1 MIQEVLCT
9 RAGFIPW
16 GLHNPVRLSPAGA
29 RCTPSFAA
37 QLLLQ
42 GAGGMLTPSRALPN
56 GGAHPQ
62 PGQSQV
68 SWSEPFALF
77 LGMPDLLGWHRERRC
92 NPGDPCQ
99 LFALLV
105 PPSLNSTTCSF
116 LERTAGTKELKL
128 SHFSCCLSSIQH
140 SCLSR
145 RFSWLCLC
153 VRTPE
158 MGQGAHAANPMA
170 RGR

>member
-1 MIQEVLCT
+1 MGE
-9 RAGFIPW
+9 
-16 GLHNPVRLSPAGA
+16 
-29 RCTPSFAA
+29 
-37 QLLLQ
+37 
-42 GAGGMLTPSRALPN
+42 LTPSQDRARFRGLSPLPCSLGCPICLDGTGS
-56 GGAHPQ
+56 GGAT
-62 PGQSQV
+62 
-68 SWSEPFALF
+68 
-77 LGMPDLLGWHRERRC
+77 LGTS
-92 NPGDPCQ
+92 CQ

-153 VRTPE
+153 VRTLE
-158 MGQGAHAANPMA
+158 MGRGAHAANPMV

>member
-1 MIQEVLCT
+1 
-9 RAGFIPW
+9 
-16 GLHNPVRLSPAGA
+16 
-29 RCTPSFAA
+29 
-37 QLLLQ
+37 
-42 GAGGMLTPSRALPN
+42 MLTPSRVLPN

-77 LGMPDLLGWHRERRC
+77 LGCPICLDGTGSGGATLGT
-92 NPGDPCQ
+92 PCQ

-116 LERTAGTKELKL
+116 LERTVGTKELKL

-153 VRTPE
+153 VRTLE
-158 MGQGAHAANPMA
+158 MGQGARAANPMA